1 MADLVLFDITHFRKG
16 LGIAFGHEDW
26 VIAET
31 GSSFP
36 CLDNLS
42 LDDAFE
48 QMFLSVDDQGKDGA
62 ELSFAVLHAFQIL
75 KQLFMLASEL
85 WASPA

>member
-1 MADLVLFDITHFRKG
+1 MTDFILFGIAHFCKG

-26 VIAET
+26 VIAEAR
-31 GSSFP
+31 SPFP

-48 QMFLSVDDQGKDGA
+48 QMLLSVDDKGKDGA
-62 ELSFAVLHAFQIL
+62 ELSLAVLYAFQVL
-75 KQLFMLASEL
+75 KQLFHVGF
-85 WASPA
+85 